1 MYVYYK
7 LRARD
12 AHHNWVISAWHFFLL
27 IPMLVNMFGHLISQ
41 TDRVHKFHI
50 FKLISVVVGLAPPT
64 DPKTTWEWTLLGL
77 YENQEIVA
85 VAFV

>member
-1 MYVYYK
+1 
-7 LRARD
+7 
-12 AHHNWVISAWHFFLL
+12 
-27 IPMLVNMFGHLISQ
+27 MFGHLISQ